1 MASRITIQR
10 VILSGFL
17 TFKRNAWLS
26 VATVMVLSLV
36 LFVLGGLVFIGAL
49 ADTALRSIE
58 SKIDIS
64 VYFIPDAQEAQIMA
78 VKDELEALPD
88 VKEVSYISREEALA
102 RFRETHKDDTLI
114 ASALE
119 ELGDNPL
126 QASIN
131 IRAADPTRYNA
142 ISDFLAQKSY
152 PVVEKINYFENQVV
166 IDRLSSITSAVRGS
180 GAVLALFLAFVAV
193 LVAFNTIRLA
203 IYTMREEIGIMRLV
217 GATAWFIRG
226 PFLISGFLYG
236 LVAAFA
242 VTAVFFPLTWLS
254 SPKLALLVPNFNLFS
269 YFLSNLGQF
278 FAIMAGSGIILG
290 VGSSLIAVRRY
301 LKI

>member
-1 MASRITIQR
+1 MASRITVQR
-10 VILSGFL
+10 VVTSGFL
-17 TFKRNAWLS
+17 TFKRNSWLS

-36 LFVLGGLVFIGAL
+36 LFVLGGLVFVGAL
-49 ADTALRSIE
+49 ADTALRSVE

-64 VYFIPDAQEAQIMA
+64 VYFVPDAAEAQIMA
-78 VKDELEALPD
+78 VKNEIEALPD
-88 VKEVSYISREEALA
+88 VREVAYVSREEALA
-102 RFRETHKDDTLI
+102 RFRDAHKDDTLI

-131 IRAADPTRYNA
+131 IRAADPTRYQA
-142 ISDFLAQKSY
+142 ISEFLAQKSY
-152 PVVEKINYFENQVV
+152 PAVEKVNYFENQVV
-166 IDRLSSITSAVRGS
+166 IDRLSSITGAVRGS
-180 GAVLALFLAFVAV
+180 GAALALFLAFIAV

-236 LVAAFA
+236 LVAALA
-242 VTAVFFPLTWLS
+242 VTVVFFPLTWLV
-254 SPKLALLVPNFNLFS
+254 SPKLALLVPNFNLFQ
-269 YFLSNLGQF
+269 YFLSNFGQF
-278 FAIMAGSGIILG
+278 FAIMAGSGILLG
-290 VGSSLIAVRRY
+290 IGSSLIAVRRY

>member
-1 MASRITIQR
+1 MTSRITLQR
-10 VILSGFL
+10 VVTSGFL

-49 ADTALRSIE
+49 ADTALRSVE

-64 VYFIPDAQEAQIMA
+64 VYFVPDAQEQQIMA
-78 VKDELEALPD
+78 VKNEIEALPD
-88 VKEVSYISREEALA
+88 VREVSYISREEALA
-102 RFRETHKDDTLI
+102 RFRDAHKDDVLI

-119 ELGDNPL
+119 ELGENPL

-131 IRAADPTRYNA
+131 IRAADPTHYAA
-142 ISDFLAQKSY
+142 ISDFLTQKAY
-152 PVVEKINYFENQVV
+152 PAVEKINYFENQIV
-166 IDRLSSITSAVRGS
+166 INRLSSITAAVRGS
-180 GAVLALFLAFVAV
+180 GAALAIFLAFIAV

-236 LVAAFA
+236 LVAALA
-242 VTAVFFPLTWLS
+242 VTIVFFPLTWLV
-254 SPKLALLVPNFNLFS
+254 SPKLALLVPNFNLFN
-269 YFLSNLGQF
+269 YFLSNIAEF
-278 FAIMAGSGIILG
+278 FAIMAVSGILLG
-290 VGSSLIAVRRY
+290 VGSSFIAVRRY
-301 LKI
+301 LTV

>member
-1 MASRITIQR
+1 MASRITVQR
-10 VILSGFL
+10 VITSGFL

-49 ADTALRSIE
+49 ADAALRSVE

-64 VYFIPDAQEAQIMA
+64 VYFVPDAQEQQIMA
-78 VKDELEALPD
+78 VKNELEALPD
-88 VKEVSYISREEALA
+88 VKEVVYISREEALA

-131 IRAADPTRYNA
+131 IRAVDPTRYGA

-152 PVVEKINYFENQVV
+152 PAVEKINYFENQVV

-236 LVAAFA
+236 LVAALA
-242 VTAVFFPLTWLS
+242 VTAVFFPLTWLA
-254 SPKLALLVPNFNLFS
+254 SPKLAVLVPSFNLFS

-278 FAIMAGSGIILG
+278 FSIMAGSGIVLG
-290 VGSSLIAVRRY
+290 IGSSLIAVRRY